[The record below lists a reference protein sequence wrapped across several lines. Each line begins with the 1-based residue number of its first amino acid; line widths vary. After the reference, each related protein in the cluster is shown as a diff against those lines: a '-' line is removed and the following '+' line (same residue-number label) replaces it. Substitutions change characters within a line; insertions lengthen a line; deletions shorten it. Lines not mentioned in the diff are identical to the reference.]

1 MQRIIECSGLSDYR
15 DQSPSIFL
23 LDPETV
29 ESHCAVWTKPLARRT
44 LRVRCAR
51 ATG

>member
-29 ESHCAVWTKPLARRT
+29 ESHCAVYRYVSVLPWHL
-44 LRVRCAR
+44 L
-51 ATG
+51 